1 MLTYR
6 TSFKPDAPGSAPRPS
21 SQSPYKA
28 YGANHQDVLDGLM
41 GKSDAD
47 YAVAQGTIN
56 ANHDLAKRTA
66 ENQLVLQGLQQM
78 SQAQQNATDLG
89 TRRFSALTGMFGGL
103 LGGLFNE

>member
-21 SQSPYKA
+21 SKSPYKA
-28 YGANHQDVLDGLM
+28 YGQNHQDVLDGLM

-47 YAVAQGTIN
+47 YAVAQSKLQSTN
-56 ANHDLAKRTA
+56 ALAKQDA
-66 ENQLVLQGLQQM
+66 ENKLVLQGLQQM
-78 SQAQQNATDLG
+78 SQARQNEMDLG
-89 TRRFSALTGMFGGL
+89 TRRFSALTGMYGGI